1 MMARYKQ
8 GDFFSW
14 DDDLDLDMLLG
25 DYTCDELENS
35 SDGKDTVC
43 VYQCPQCNK
52 EYRSISGF
60 RGHVLKKHNMNLKGL
75 YFLVYIWLLGC
86 HSNINNNKDLVF
98 HLYQFIF
105 LYYLLQREDISY
117 N

>member
-43 VYQCPQCNK
+43 VC
-52 EYRSISGF
+52 ISVLNVIRNIEASQGF
-60 RGHVLKKHNMNLKGL
+60 VVM
-75 YFLVYIWLLGC
+75 
-86 HSNINNNKDLVF
+86 S
-98 HLYQFIF
+98 
-105 LYYLLQREDISY
+105 
-117 N
+117 